1 MAHAGFSVT
10 IDDVLHKSPPRAV
23 RSEVGESVGA
33 GEFTEF
39 GAWGDGKHSLDAPKP
54 AASSSTP
61 ALIFAAH
68 PELAAEQVPPQ
79 MKRGP
84 RERHL
89 AFRRLAC
96 SEHLVEDDSP
106 EVERGA
112 AALLDGEEKVLRR
125 IKRRARREARL
136 KALDAEER
144 ERQALRKQI
153 EGLRKKRR
161 ELLEQ
166 RASLLARVRELQ
178 GFG

>member
-1 MAHAGFSVT
+1 MAVGDR
-10 IDDVLHKSPPRAV
+10 ILMGE
-23 RSEVGESVGA
+23 RSGV
-33 GEFTEF
+33 
-39 GAWGDGKHSLDAPKP
+39 
-54 AASSSTP
+54 
-61 ALIFAAH
+61 I
-68 PELAAEQVPPQ
+68 
-79 MKRGP
+79 
-84 RERHL
+84 
-89 AFRRLAC
+89 
-96 SEHLVEDDSP
+96 
-106 EVERGA
+106 
-112 AALLDGEEKVLRR
+112 AALPQNKFTSWWKLRLDGEEKVLRR